1 MLLALVFLVILAV
14 AGAMSAVL
22 GAPLIFIGALGL
34 ILGVC
39 AVVNGGMA
47 VLMIRGWR
55 TPADREQYAL
65 GLDGS
70 PWTVALKS
78 KNTVERFLAN
88 SALMGHRPVSNEV
101 YAWYGDDALAAHRA
115 AYRVKW
121 CHGHFPEDVLTAIAD
136 AGIRDY
142 ESVMV
147 HLDRLDIPDAIAMS
161 IALREGIPFE
171 YAKALYS

>member
-1 MLLALVFLVILAV
+1 MLLALIFLVILAV

-22 GAPLIFIGALGL
+22 GAPLIFIGALVL
-34 ILGVC
+34 ALGIYALVY
-39 AVVNGGMA
+39 GGMA

-55 TPADREQYAL
+55 TPADRAQYRR
-65 GLDGS
+65 GLDTS
-70 PWTVALKS
+70 PWAVALKP
-78 KNTVERFLAN
+78 KAQVERFLAN
-88 SALMGHRPVSNEV
+88 SALMGHRPVSDEV

-142 ESVMV
+142 ESVMT
-147 HLDRLDIPDAIAMS
+147 HLDRLDLPDAISMS

>member
-1 MLLALVFLVILAV
+1 ML
-14 AGAMSAVL
+14 SAVL
-22 GAPLIFIGALGL
+22 SLGLLAIAGMLSAVLNAPLIFTAALSI
-34 ILGVC
+34 ILGIYI
-39 AVVNGGMA
+39 AAYGGMA
-47 VLMIRGWR
+47 VLLLRGWR
-55 TPADREQYAL
+55 SHADLAQYRL
-65 GLDGS
+65 GLDKS

-78 KNTVERFLAN
+78 KAKVERFLAN
-88 SALMGHRPVSNEV
+88 QALMGHRPVPDEV

-115 AYRVKW
+115 AHEVNWY
-121 CHGHFPEDVLTAIAD
+121 HSHFPEDVLTAIAD